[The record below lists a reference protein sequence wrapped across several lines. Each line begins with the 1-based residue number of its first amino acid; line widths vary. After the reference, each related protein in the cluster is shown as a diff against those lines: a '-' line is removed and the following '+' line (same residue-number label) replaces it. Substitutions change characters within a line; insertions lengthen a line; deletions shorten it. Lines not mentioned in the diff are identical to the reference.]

1 MEKMINAFMDEF
13 QKNIPPALYDL
24 KEVISAHVRSTAETI
39 IKKMDL
45 VSREEFD
52 TQLLVLRRAHQ
63 KLAELEEKLNQIAEV
78 KEKKIS
84 TKSKAASK
92 SAVNKKD
99 KGKAPA
105 GKDDVK
111 TNSTTKKK
119 ASKKDP
125 SASKK

>member
-63 KLAELEEKLNQIAEV
+63 KLAELEEKLNQLAEV
-78 KEKKIS
+78 KEKKTS
-84 TKSKAASK
+84 AKTKAANK

-99 KGKAPA
+99 KGKASA
-105 GKDDVK
+105 GKEGVK

>member
-63 KLAELEEKLNQIAEV
+63 KLAELEEKLNQLAEV
-78 KEKKIS
+78 KEKKTS
-84 TKSKAASK
+84 TKTKAANK

-99 KGKAPA
+99 KGKASA
-105 GKDDVK
+105 GKEGVK

>member
-1 MEKMINAFMDEF
+1 VEKMINAFMDEF

-63 KLAELEEKLNQIAEV
+63 KLAELEEKLDHLALV
-78 KEKKIS
+78 KDKK
-84 TKSKAASK
+84 TTAKTKAANK
-92 SAVNKKD
+92 SVVNKKG
-99 KGKAPA
+99 KGKTST
-105 GKDDVK
+105 GKEGVK

-119 ASKKDP
+119 ASRKDP

>member
-24 KEVISAHVRSTAETI
+24 KVVISAHVRSTAETI

-63 KLAELEEKLNQIAEV
+63 KLAELEEKLNQLAEV
-78 KEKKIS
+78 KEKKTS
-84 TKSKAASK
+84 SL
-92 SAVNKKD
+92 N
-99 KGKAPA
+99 
-105 GKDDVK
+105 
-111 TNSTTKKK
+111 NSQNT
-119 ASKKDP
+119 
-125 SASKK
+125 